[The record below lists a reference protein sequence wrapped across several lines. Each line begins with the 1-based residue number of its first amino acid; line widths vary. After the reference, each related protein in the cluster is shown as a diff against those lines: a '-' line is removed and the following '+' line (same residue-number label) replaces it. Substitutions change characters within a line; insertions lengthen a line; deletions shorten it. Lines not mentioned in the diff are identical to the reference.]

1 MRRRAARRR
10 PRLAAAAFGVALVFG
25 ATGCNSS
32 GPATGPTVP
41 VTTVPGPYDY
51 EYVIPS
57 GTGAM
62 LDSGA
67 RPAVFPTSLDV
78 KVGETIRIVN
88 NDDRGHTMG
97 TFYVLA
103 NSTLAYRFT
112 TAGTFIGDCSLNP
125 GEEFVLTVRE

>member
-1 MRRRAARRR
+1 MSWAAAHPR
-10 PRLAAAAFGVALVFG
+10 PRLAAVALGVAVVLA
-25 ATGCNSS
+25 ATGCNNN

-41 VTTVPGPYDY
+41 VTTVPGPYDH
-51 EYVIPS
+51 EYVIPA

-78 KVGETIRIVN
+78 RVGETIQIVN

-103 NSTLAYRFT
+103 NSTLTYRFT

-125 GEEFVLTVRE
+125 GEEFVLTVTE